1 MIIFKLPDNRQS
13 FDGVSF
19 TTIVDENIRF
29 EVEPTR
35 RPVEKGADIT
45 DHLREL
51 PIQVRISGLLVNGE
65 DDQEAERNYWR
76 LRSTMEARQLVTLY
90 TTFDV
95 LNDMAVQSI
104 DITRRGLNGMDVD
117 VSLIQVRTVEVDS
130 ADVPAGISKN
140 KAGRPAGAGPIKN
153 RGAVQSN
160 KVVEDNKVIKQKSLA
175 LKGLDNA
182 IEVFKAL

>member
-1 MIIFKLPDNRQS
+1 MIIFKLPDRHDS

-65 DDQEAERNYWR
+65 DDEEAERNYWR

-95 LNDMAVQSI
+95 LDDMAVQSI

-117 VSLIQVRTVEVDS
+117 VSLIQVRTVETDA
-130 ADVPAGISKN
+130 ADVPAGISKKKGN
-140 KAGRPAGAGPIKN
+140 RPDGAGPLKN

-160 KVVEDNKVIKQKSLA
+160 KVIDQDKVVKPKSLA
-175 LKGLDNA
+175 LKGFDAAVEAL
-182 IEVFKAL
+182 KAL